1 MINIYDYTIL
11 DNIVNATPMND
22 LTRPRN
28 GQKLNKVKNNIWYR
42 GSSDQK
48 YSHTTYCMLLGFL
61 QKKFIQYVVFFMEI
75 ILIQVVR

>member
-11 DNIVNATPMND
+11 DNIVNAAPMND

-48 YSHTTYCMLLGFL
+48 YSHTTYCMLPGFL